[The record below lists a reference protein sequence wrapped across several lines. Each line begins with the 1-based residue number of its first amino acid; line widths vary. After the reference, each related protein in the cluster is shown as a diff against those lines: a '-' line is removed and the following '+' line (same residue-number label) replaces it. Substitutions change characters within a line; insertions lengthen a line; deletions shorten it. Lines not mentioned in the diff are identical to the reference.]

1 MQSLYCKRE
10 GRSSMSA
17 VFVTGL
23 SSAAHFCCHLAAV
36 PHSFHSRSAHTGSI
50 EHEKE
55 FADMCISK

>member
-1 MQSLYCKRE
+1 
-10 GRSSMSA
+10 MSA
-17 VFVTGL
+17 MFVTGL

-55 FADMCISK
+55 SADVSISK